1 MKAADIFNNIITNDK
16 EGSERAFEQVIQ
28 DKLKDALEVRKVGL
42 TATTFNT
49 TEEES

>member
-1 MKAADIFNNIITNDK
+1 MKAADVFNNIITDNK
-16 EGSERAFEQVIQ
+16 EGSERVFQQVIQ

-49 TEEES
+49 TEEN